1 MAKMNASSKPE
12 KWPELNSRPNS
23 WRRKYAG
30 GEGAGGDGL
39 AWQKDEV
46 KMRVVVNQI
55 VAEHPATA
63 YMSTTN
69 TLDFS
74 LQETALTC

>member
-46 KMRVVVNQI
+46 KRRVVINQ
-55 VAEHPATA
+55 VVVMEVC
-63 YMSTTN
+63 MFRS
-69 TLDFS
+69 
-74 LQETALTC
+74 